1 MKKKFFGFFLGL
13 TVSGTIHSVN
23 ASFLTPRIF
32 AQKKNPYS
40 ELFFLPTFLLDQK
53 PLLVFGKIDE
63 VISGIDQFLA
73 G

>member
-13 TVSGTIHSVN
+13 TVSGTAHSVK
-23 ASFLTPRIF
+23 ALPSPSAVFS
-32 AQKKNPYS
+32 QKKNPCS
-40 ELFFLPTFLLDQK
+40 EFFFLSVCFLNQK

-63 VISGIDQFLA
+63 VISGIDQLLA